1 MVYEKAGFD
10 GNADRVDNN
19 RSNIG
24 NARVAGLQADL
35 GLSDHQYQTGK
46 HFSKS
51 WTCNGLTGK
60 SAHGDIRS
68 VYPCRAAIESDPASS
83 RSSSPSSNHM
93 RHVGSCHDCSVS
105 SQHLRRSARRT
116 VFSGSRRRRP
126 LSRHRPLSFRYDR
139 NPALICMSQ

>member
-10 GNADRVDNN
+10 GNSDRVDNN

-83 RSSSPSSNHM
+83 RSSDPSSNNM
-93 RHVGSCHDCSVS
+93 RSVGPCHNSSIS
-105 SQHLRRSARRT
+105 SQHLWRFTRMPLLPGTRRG
-116 VFSGSRRRRP
+116 GSF
-126 LSRHRPLSFRYDR
+126 SRHSPLSFRYGR
-139 NPALICMSQ
+139 GSTSICMP